1 MRLVPAALRHGF
13 LFLTGFLCNY
23 VCRFLYL
30 GASIMPHY
38 KDADNNIHFI
48 DSDDFAHFLPVG
60 CVKITDA
67 EAEALRPV
75 PAPVVPQVV
84 SASRPAPRCCSP
96 GLDDVEALMAAP
108 DTPALASS
116 HGRMRWNSNGKA
128 RPLRHLPAQSG

>member
-1 MRLVPAALRHGF
+1 
-13 LFLTGFLCNY
+13 
-23 VCRFLYL
+23 
-30 GASIMPHY
+30 MPHY

-84 SASRPAPRCCSP
+84 SRFQARAALLLA
-96 GLDDVEALMAAP
+96 GLLDDVEALMAAP
-108 DTPALASS
+108 DTPALAKLAWADAMEFERQSPTIAALA
-116 HGRMRWNSNGKA
+116 GAVGLTEQDIDALFITAAGIKA
-128 RPLRHLPAQSG
+128 